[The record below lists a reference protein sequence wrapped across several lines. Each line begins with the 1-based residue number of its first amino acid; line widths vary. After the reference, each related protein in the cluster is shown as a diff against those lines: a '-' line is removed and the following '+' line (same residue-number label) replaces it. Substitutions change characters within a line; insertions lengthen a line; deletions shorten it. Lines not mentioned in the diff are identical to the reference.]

1 MSCPSTLPDVGND
14 PRRLI
19 RLDAVHNFR
28 DLGGYPTTDG
38 RTTRWRRVF
47 RADGLHR
54 LTGNDLEL
62 VRHLGLHTVIDLRTA
77 AELEERGTFPLEA
90 HPIDFHHVPVIDSTW
105 QHSDRPESEAATDFL
120 EWAYLDMLR
129 EGPGRFAQAI
139 EQLSRAEALPAVF
152 HCAAGKDRT
161 GVLAMLLLGSMGV
174 PHEYIVADYAL
185 TADGIARM
193 RVWAQREAPEM
204 WARMAD
210 APSAFMAAVPEAM
223 FRVIN
228 TICADG
234 TLRDYT
240 LSLGVSP
247 AALERLADHLLE

>member
-1 MSCPSTLPDVGND
+1 MSAPTLPDVGRD

-28 DLGGYPTTDG
+28 DLGGYPAADG
-38 RTTRWRRVF
+38 RSTRWRTLF
-47 RADGLHR
+47 RADGLQR
-54 LTGNDLEL
+54 LAGDDLEL
-62 VRHLGLHTVIDLRTA
+62 VRELGLRTVIDLRTD
-77 AELEERGTFPLEA
+77 AELAERGTFPHA
-90 HPIDFHHVPVIDSTW
+90 DHPVDFHHVPVIDSTW
-105 QHSDRPESEAATDFL
+105 QHLDRLEADDPVTFL
-120 EWAYLDMLR
+120 EWAYHDMLR
-129 EGPGRFAQAI
+129 QGPSRFAQAI
-139 EQLSRAEALPAVF
+139 EQLSRADALPAVF